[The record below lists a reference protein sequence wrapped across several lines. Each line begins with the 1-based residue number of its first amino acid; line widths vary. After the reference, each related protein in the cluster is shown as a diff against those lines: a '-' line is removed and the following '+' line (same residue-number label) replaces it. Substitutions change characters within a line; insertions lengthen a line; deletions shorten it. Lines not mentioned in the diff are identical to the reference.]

1 MKGKIAI
8 LVFLIITSQLVF
20 AQNEGVKNASTKKIE
35 QEVRQAIAEL
45 NEATTT
51 GDMEKT
57 ESLIVDEYFHT
68 DIYGKVQDKVTWL
81 REYAQ
86 KYSDR
91 IKSGEFK
98 WEIHRQDSIEV
109 HVYGNNMAVAIGR
122 WILKA
127 RGSDKTSYG
136 RFTHVWHKTKGKWQ
150 RVAYQATTIPEVVT
164 AVPLESPVLKNSAHT
179 LDSKKDTATISYL
192 IDLDKK
198 IQEAMVIGDTALLDT
213 VLADDFLFT
222 HGFMNG
228 GQENKTKWRSI
239 ATRRPSPYYYRK
251 VDSSIVELHGDLAIV
266 MGTLSIKRGPIA
278 SNNET
283 DNRCFSLAYS
293 HIYVYRNNRW
303 QFLSHRTTKSIPPS
317 QPCQ

>member
-1 MKGKIAI
+1 MKRKIAFI
-8 LVFLIITSQLVF
+8 VFLIITSQLVF
-20 AQNEGVKNASTKKIE
+20 AQSKQAKNVSAKKIE
-35 QEVRQAIAEL
+35 QEVKQAMKEL
-45 NEATTT
+45 GDALST

-57 ESLIVDEYFHT
+57 KSLIADVYFHT
-68 DIYGKVQDKVTWL
+68 DVQAKVQDKNTWL

-86 KYSDR
+86 KLSDR

-98 WEIHRQDSIEV
+98 WEIHRQDSVEV

-127 RGSDKTSYG
+127 SGRDKISYG

-150 RVAYQATTIPEVVT
+150 RVTYQATTIPEVVT
-164 AVPLESPVLKNSAHT
+164 AVPLQRPVLKNSTHT
-179 LDSKKDTATISYL
+179 LDFKKDTATISYL

-198 IQEAMVIGDTALLDT
+198 IQEAMVIGDTAFLDN

-228 GQENKTKWRSI
+228 VQENKTKWRSI
-239 ATRRPSPYYYRK
+239 ATRRPSPYFYRK

-278 SNNET
+278 RNNET

-303 QFLSHRTTKSIPPS
+303 QFLSHRTTKSIQPS